1 MFHDTIVL
9 IKGGGALGSGVAM
22 RLHRAGFSVVITE
35 IERPLMVRRSVSFGE
50 AVFAGEIQVEE
61 ILARRCEIDDVPSLL
76 AERVIPVLVDPEATA
91 VTHLRPQV
99 MVDAIM
105 AKRNLNT
112 AISDAPM
119 VIALGPGF
127 TAGVDC
133 HAVVETR
140 RGHTLGR
147 VIWSGPASAD
157 TGQPGEVPGFGERGS
172 RVLRAPNDGFVH
184 AHYPIGARIQEGAR
198 IATVTSEI
206 AAGEQGECG
215 AVIAPF
221 PGVLRGIVHPSVPVT
236 AGMKIGD
243 LDPRVEP
250 RNCFLVSDKS
260 LAIGGGVLEAV
271 LVMMDRGLGGLG

>member
-1 MFHDTIVL
+1 MFQNTIVL
-9 IKGGGALGSGVAM
+9 IKGGGDLGSGVAM
-22 RLHRAGFSVVITE
+22 RMHRVGFSVVVTE
-35 IERPLMVRRSVSFGE
+35 IERPMMVRRSVSFGE
-50 AVFAGEIQVEE
+50 AVFAGKIQVEE
-61 ILARRCEIDDVPSLL
+61 IHASRCGIDDVHVLL
-76 AERVIPVLVDPEATA
+76 EERVIPVLVDPEATA
-91 VTHLRPQV
+91 VARLRPQV
-99 MVDAIM
+99 VVDAIM
-105 AKRNLNT
+105 AKRNVNT
-112 AISDAPM
+112 AITDAPM

-127 TAGVDC
+127 TASADC

-184 AHYPIGARIQEGAR
+184 ADYPIGARIEEGAR
-198 IATVTSEI
+198 IATVV
-206 AAGEQGECG
+206 GEEGEPGG

-221 PGVLRGIVHPSVPVT
+221 DGVLRGIVHPSVPVT

-271 LVMMDRGLGGLG
+271 LMMMNRMGK

>member
-9 IKGGGALGSGVAM
+9 IKGGGDLGSGVAM
-22 RLHRAGFSVVITE
+22 RMHRAGFSVVVTE
-35 IERPLMVRRSVSFGE
+35 IERPMMVRRSVSFGE

-61 ILARRCEIDDVPSLL
+61 ILARRCEIDDVPALL
-76 AERVIPVLVDPEATA
+76 EERVIPVLVDPEATA
-91 VTHLRPQV
+91 VAHLRPQV
-99 MVDAIM
+99 VVDAIM
-105 AKRNLNT
+105 AKRNVNT
-112 AISDAPM
+112 AITDAPM

-184 AHYPIGARIQEGAR
+184 AHYAIGARIQEGER
-198 IATVTSEI
+198 IATVS
-206 AAGEQGECG
+206 GENGDSG
-215 AVIAPF
+215 PVIAPF
-221 PGVLRGIVHPSVPVT
+221 DGVLRGIVHPSVPVT

-271 LVMMDRGLGGLG
+271 LMMMDNRTRI